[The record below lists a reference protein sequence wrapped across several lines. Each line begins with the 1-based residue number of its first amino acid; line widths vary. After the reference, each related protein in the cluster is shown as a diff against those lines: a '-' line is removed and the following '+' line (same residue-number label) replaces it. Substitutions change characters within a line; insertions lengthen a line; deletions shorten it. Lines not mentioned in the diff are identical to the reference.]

1 LVDDQ
6 VKVELPPLATV
17 AGLALRETL
26 GGGEVTGAE
35 ETVTVADWDA
45 EPPAPVHVSV
55 YLVVVVRGEVVWEP
69 LVARLPDQP
78 SDAVHAVASV
88 DDQVNVELP
97 PLATPAGLV
106 VSETVGGALETVT
119 VAVWDAEPPAPVH
132 VSVYL
137 VVVVR
142 GEVVWEPLVGSVPL
156 HPPEAV
162 QFCASAALQFKV
174 TARPTTTVLGVVPK
188 VIAGVGL
195 AAEGGLDAAPAG
207 LVLVCGLTCPP
218 HAAKVARIDTPIA
231 ERRRRATA

>member
-1 LVDDQ
+1 VPLVATLPDQPSDAVQAVASVDDQ
-6 VKVELPPLATV
+6 VKVELPPLATLV
-17 AGLALRETL
+17 GLALRETL

-55 YLVVVVRGEVVWEP
+55 YLVVF
-69 LVARLPDQP
+69 
-78 SDAVHAVASV
+78 
-88 DDQVNVELP
+88 
-97 PLATPAGLV
+97 
-106 VSETVGGALETVT
+106 
-119 VAVWDAEPPAPVH
+119 
-132 VSVYL
+132 
-137 VVVVR
+137 VR
-142 GEVVWEPLVGSVPL
+142 GEVVWEPLVGCVPL

-188 VIAGVGL
+188 VIAGAGL

-218 HAAKVARIDTPIA
+218 HAARVARIDTPIA
-231 ERRRRATA
+231 DRRRRATSELIADLPFTYSRADNIYVAT